1 MKTECNAQHKN
12 KMFIVMA
19 SLSAVVRR
27 WPAVP
32 APSPRSW
39 SGKQF
44 VSDAQLMHPHSDL
57 AHRLWA
63 ASLQPGDGVV
73 DATAGNGHDTL
84 ALVHALADVGGGL
97 CHVCDIQVVAIAS
110 AQARMRESLR
120 AQGWQLDEQL
130 RGHDTSEDCSAA
142 WLATSSSGAAVEVRW
157 HVGCHADLLR
167 TSLPPGSARL
177 VVFNLGYLPGGD
189 KNIVTTAEG
198 TVAALRA
205 AELVVQPGGFISV
218 TLYPGHA
225 AGEHEAQAAL
235 EYAAALPMQQW
246 SVYHHVWLNNR
257 NKKTGVPAPSLLQVQ
272 KIY

>member
-1 MKTECNAQHKN
+1 MSFLYFATLA
-12 KMFIVMA
+12 
-19 SLSAVVRR
+19 AVVQR

-32 APSPRSW
+32 AVSPRSW

-63 ASLQPGDGVV
+63 AYLQPGDAVV

-84 ALVHALADVGGGL
+84 TLVHALADAGGGL
-97 CHVCDIQVVAIAS
+97 CHACDIQGVAIAS

-120 AQGWQLDEQL
+120 GDGWELDEAL
-130 RGHDTSEDCSAA
+130 PGAEAGSAL
-142 WLATSSSGAAVEVRW
+142 WLATSSSGTVVEVRW
-157 HVGCHADLLR
+157 HVGCHTELLSS
-167 TSLPPGSARL
+167 SLPPDSARL

-189 KNIVTTAEG
+189 KGVVTTAAS

-205 AELVVQPGGFISV
+205 AETVVQPGGCVSA

-225 AGEHEAQAAL
+225 EGGHEALAAV
-235 EYAAALPMQQW
+235 EYASALPMHQW
-246 SVYHHVWLNNR
+246 SVYHHQWLNNR
-257 NKKTGVPAPSLLQVQ
+257 NKKTGSPAPSLLHIQ
-272 KIY
+272 KIH

>member
-1 MKTECNAQHKN
+1 MCER
-12 KMFIVMA
+12 KMWLVLA
-19 SLSAVVRR
+19 TTLGLVR

-32 APSPRSW
+32 AASPRSW

-44 VSDAQLMHPHSDL
+44 ESDAQLMHPHSDL

-63 ASLQPGDGVV
+63 ACLQPGDAVV

-97 CHVCDIQVVAIAS
+97 CHACDIQTRAIAS

-120 AQGWQLDEQL
+120 TEGWQLDEPV
-130 RGHDTSEDCSAA
+130 RGEGMAEGGSAA
-142 WLATSSSGAAVEVRW
+142 WLATSLTGAAVEVRW
-157 HVGCHADLLR
+157 HVGCHAELLS
-167 TSLPPGSARL
+167 TSLTPGSTRL

-189 KNIVTTAEG
+189 KSVVTTAES

-205 AELVVQPGGFISV
+205 AELVVQPGGFVSA
-218 TLYPGHA
+218 TLYPGHE
-225 AGEHEAQAAL
+225 AGGHEAQVAL

-257 NKKTGVPAPSLLQVQ
+257 NKKTGVPAPSLLHIQ